1 MNEPTIQIG
10 NMDTRIPLGA
20 ERLVAAFGEAA
31 EANGMTC
38 IRTVETH
45 PGIGVWL
52 KDGTDVPALA
62 IAQDELGNWS
72 MVRRDGWAVVQYF
85 ANEVS

>member
-1 MNEPTIQIG
+1 MNEPTIQVS
-10 NMDTRIPLGA
+10 NQDTRIPKGA
-20 ERLVAAFGEAA
+20 EGVVAGFVEAA
-31 EANGMTC
+31 KANGMTC

-52 KDGTDVPALA
+52 KDGTDVEALA

-72 MVRRDGWAVVQYF
+72 LVRRDGWAVVQYF
-85 ANEVS
+85 ADEVS